1 MTTRR
6 MIAAGSA
13 AATVVLGVVVSLLM
27 GQLDAGWG
35 WWVALGMAVILS
47 AALAGWLALRQQP
60 VLLGV
65 GGVRAQRD
73 IKNSVSTEITGLP
86 ADSHTAAGAG
96 AVEAGR
102 DIDGE
107 VSTRVEFVS
116 PAEDQDR

>member
-1 MTTRR
+1 MTMRR
-6 MIAAGSA
+6 MIAAASA
-13 AATVVLGVVVSLLM
+13 AATVVLGAVVALLM
-27 GQLDAGWG
+27 EQLDAGWG
-35 WWVALGMAVILS
+35 WWVAFGAAVILS

-73 IKNSVSTEITGLP
+73 IKNSVSTRVTGLP
-86 ADSHTAAGAG
+86 ADADTAGGAG

-107 VSTRVEFVS
+107 VTTRVDFAP
-116 PAEDQDR
+116 PAGDQDR